1 MKTPMT
7 TLKELKASAPE
18 MLLKFFTSP
27 GFMEERGGKD
37 ISTKVHLKACGSLQS
52 QLEEE
57 SVV

>member
-1 MKTPMT
+1 
-7 TLKELKASAPE
+7 

-37 ISTKVHLKACGSLQS
+37 ISAKVHLKACGSLQS

-57 SVV
+57 SVVWWDQNQLFKLSH